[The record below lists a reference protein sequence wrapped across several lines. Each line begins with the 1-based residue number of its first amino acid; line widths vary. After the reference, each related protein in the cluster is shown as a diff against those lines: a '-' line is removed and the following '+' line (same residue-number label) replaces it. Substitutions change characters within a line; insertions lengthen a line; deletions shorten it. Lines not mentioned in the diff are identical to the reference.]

1 MNRHYTWNLV
11 MYKVVYCRIIYESRG
26 KKNKKKKPGYAVIEE

>member
-11 MYKVVYCRIIYESRG
+11 MYKVVYRRIIYESKG
-26 KKNKKKKPGYAVIEE
+26 KKTENNLNML